1 MADRMSARRRKLA
14 RFGDNGGPQLDD
26 PPERQP
32 ETGKGEIGR
41 YFDWR
46 TASRKAWKKPPAIAL
61 RRQERAEALGLT
73 YEEYTLEV
81 LERGYFPQ
89 PEHVE
94 AIVARRAERRKAGG
108 IVGQSLKGMK
118 LKRSGS

>member
-1 MADRMSARRRKLA
+1 MASRATSRRSKSA
-14 RFGDNGGPQLDD
+14 RFGDNGGPPLDD
-26 PPERQP
+26 PPEHEP

-46 TASRKAWKKPPAIAL
+46 IASRRAWKKPPAIAL

-94 AIVARRAERRKAGG
+94 AITAKRAERRKAGG
-108 IVGQSLKGMK
+108 IVGQSLKGMR
-118 LKRSGS
+118 LKRSGP

>member
-1 MADRMSARRRKLA
+1 MVSRTAAQRRKPT
-14 RFGDNGGPQLDD
+14 RFGDNGGPPLED
-26 PPERQP
+26 PPEHRP
-32 ETGKGEIGR
+32 ESGEGEIGR

-61 RRQERAEALGLT
+61 RRQEHAEALGLT
-73 YEEYTLEV
+73 YEEYTLEI

-94 AIVARRAERRKAGG
+94 AITAKRTERRKAGG

>member
-1 MADRMSARRRKLA
+1 MYHLMDKSMSRPSPRKARI
-14 RFGDNGGPQLDD
+14 GDNGGPPLEE
-26 PPERQP
+26 PRREPEW
-32 ETGKGEIGR
+32 GKGRIDR

-46 TASRKAWKKPPAIAL
+46 TASRKAWKKPASIAL

-89 PEHVE
+89 AEHVE

-108 IVGQSLKGMK
+108 IVGQSLKGMR
-118 LKRSGS
+118 LKR